1 MPHHGHPVA
10 AQNKA
15 LNVAQ
20 VEWVLRTESELGIAS
35 GNFMPRPSEQTA
47 EEAPA
52 VFQAWRL
59 CLVVLSHFAQPF
71 NVKLRRIVAFVRGS
85 GHGCPEPT
93 VQDRLDKTRSDCG
106 LRPPQS
112 QRTPA

>member
-1 MPHHGHPVA
+1 MPHHRHPVA

-15 LNVAQ
+15 LNVAE
-20 VEWVLRTESELGIAS
+20 VEWALRTEPELGIAS

-59 CLVVLSHFAQPF
+59 CLVVLSHFAPPF
-71 NVKLRRIVAFVRGS
+71 TIRPRRMVVCCRRS
-85 GHGCPEPT
+85 GHGCPVPT
-93 VQDRLDKTRSDCG
+93 VQDRLEKPRWDG
-106 LRPPQS
+106 GWPPPQS
-112 QRTPA
+112 Q

>member
-1 MPHHGHPVA
+1 MPHHRHPVA

-15 LNVAQ
+15 LNVAE
-20 VEWVLRTESELGIAS
+20 VEWVLRTRTESERGIAS

-59 CLVVLSHFAQPF
+59 CLVVLSHVAPPFAIRP
-71 NVKLRRIVAFVRGS
+71 RRIVACCRRS
-85 GHGCPEPT
+85 GHGCPVPT

-112 QRTPA
+112 Q